1 MRADV
6 YKRQIL
12 INEEYV
18 VFSMDA
24 LNEMSFT
31 IWTNIGSIFNV
42 CLWTFMI
49 VMGVYAVLNIIDHV
63 SR

>member
-1 MRADV
+1 M
-6 YKRQIL
+6 IL

-49 VMGVYAVLNIIDHV
+49 VMGVYAVLNIIDHF

>member
-1 MRADV
+1 M
-6 YKRQIL
+6 IL

-31 IWTNIGSIFNV
+31 LWTNIGAIFNV
-42 CLWTFMI
+42 CLWTFMT
-49 VMGVYAVLNIIDHV
+49 VLVVYVILQTV
-63 SR
+63 SHIGR

>member
-1 MRADV
+1 V
-6 YKRQIL
+6 IL

-31 IWTNIGSIFNV
+31 IWTNIGTIFNV

-49 VMGVYAVLNIIDHV
+49 VIGIFVVLNVIDHV
-63 SR
+63 GR

>member
-1 MRADV
+1 M
-6 YKRQIL
+6 IS

-31 IWTNIGSIFNV
+31 VWTNIGSIFNV

-49 VMGVYAVLNIIDHV
+49 VIGVYAVLEIINHV

>member
-1 MRADV
+1 M
-6 YKRQIL
+6 IL

-31 IWTNIGSIFNV
+31 VWTNIGSIFNV

-49 VMGVYAVLNIIDHV
+49 VMGVYAVLEIISHV

>member
-1 MRADV
+1 M
-6 YKRQIL
+6 IP

-31 IWTNIGSIFNV
+31 VWTNIGSIFNV

-49 VMGVYAVLNIIDHV
+49 VIGVYAVLNVIDHF

>member
-1 MRADV
+1 M
-6 YKRQIL
+6 II

-31 IWTNIGSIFNV
+31 VWTNIGSIFNV
-42 CLWTFMI
+42 CLWSFMI
-49 VMGVYAVLNIIDHV
+49 VIGVYAVLEIINHV

>member
-1 MRADV
+1 M
-6 YKRQIL
+6 IS

-49 VMGVYAVLNIIDHV
+49 VIGVCAVLNIIDHIG
-63 SR
+63 R

>member
-1 MRADV
+1 M
-6 YKRQIL
+6 IL

-42 CLWTFMI
+42 CHCRTFMI